1 MIRCIQTEDTPAFD
15 RKYEDREFYRGRV
28 FRTQQNG
35 IPIEAT
41 VYLGNHGKR
50 KNAELLLSV
59 GNLHFRFIQAD
70 VAEVFDGESDEDFQE
85 NPQYALRSQGG
96 PR

>member
-1 MIRCIQTEDTPAFD
+1 MIRCIQTEDTPAFERGFD
-15 RKYEDREFYRGRV
+15 NRELHRGRV

-41 VYLGNHGKR
+41 IYLGNHGKR

-59 GNLHFRFIQAD
+59 GNLHFRFVQAD
-70 VAEVFDGESDEDFQE
+70 IAEVFDGESDEDFEE
-85 NPQYALRSQGG
+85 NPEYTLRSQGG
-96 PR
+96 QP